1 MLQKPWFLL
10 ALLALASPALA
21 AAPDGGV
28 AATPAPSKPEVPVGP
43 LKTADDKA
51 LYVLAYAT
59 ARNWEVLNLSKA
71 EQDIMKK
78 GIADALAGTKPLVSL
93 QDYGPHIKNLV
104 ESRQP
109 LAAAARS
116 KKDQPF
122 LDKMAKEKGAQ
133 TFPDGMVYITLTEG
147 TGAQPKA
154 NEVAKVQ
161 YRGTFVDGNEFDS
174 TYRRGQPAEL
184 PLDHAIPCW
193 SEGVQ
198 KMKVG
203 GKAKFACPSS
213 IGYKEKGEPRGGI
226 PGGAALVFEVELL
239 EVKPAPP
246 PTAPT
251 PGTPPT
257 PGMPPTPK

>member
-1 MLQKPWFLL
+1 MSHKPSFLL

-28 AATPAPSKPEVPVGP
+28 PAAAAPAKPEVPVGP

-59 ARNWEVLNLSKA
+59 AHNWEVLNLSKA

-78 GIADALAGTKPLVSL
+78 GIADALAGTKPLVPV
-93 QDYGPHIKNLV
+93 QEYGPRIKALV
-104 ESRQP
+104 EARQP
-109 LAAAARS
+109 MAAAARA

-122 LDKMAKEKGAQ
+122 LDKLGKEKGAQ
-133 TFPDGMVYITLTEG
+133 TSADGLVYISITEG
-147 TGAQPKA
+147 SGAQPKP

-161 YRGTFVDGNEFDS
+161 YRGSFVDGNEFDS

-184 PLDHAIPCW
+184 PLDHVIPCW
-193 SEGVQ
+193 AEGVQ

-203 GKAKFACPSS
+203 GKAKFACPAS
-213 IGYKEKGEPRGGI
+213 IGYKERGEPRGGI
-226 PGGAALVFEVELL
+226 PGGAALIFEVELL
-239 EVKPAPP
+239 EVKPPP
-246 PTAPT
+246 PPSPAA
-251 PGTPPT
+251 PT